1 MFLGLPQMFGAVGY
15 WPYLYVVE
23 VGVTLVQIIGLTFFA
38 PDSPTFLIV
47 QGREA
52 EAMLSLR
59 VYVSTVYSHTI
70 YPFAVSAARTFA
82 YRHILRTFV
91 KR

>member
-1 MFLGLPQMFGAVGY
+1 MFLGLPQMLGAVGY

-23 VGVTLVQIIGLTFFA
+23 VIVTLVQIIGLTFFA

-52 EAMLSLR
+52 EAIHSLR
-59 VYVSTVYSHTI
+59 MYAQTQNFMVS
-70 YPFAVSAARTFA
+70 
-82 YRHILRTFV
+82 HI
-91 KR
+91 